1 MKTKYLAFSVLIAAA
16 LLLSSCDMMRSLAG
30 RPTSADIIAKQA
42 LIEKHEQALL
52 EEKASIEA
60 ARKREADSVA
70 AREAIFSLDIVRR
83 RADSVSSLKNLSVG
97 STYSL
102 IMGTFSQKDNA
113 ERLGARIAAGGYS
126 YKVITFRNGFCVVA
140 ACPSD
145 DPVEFYSSVESLR
158 KEPYCSRDAWIL
170 IDEQ

>member
-1 MKTKYLAFSVLIAAA
+1 MRTKYLAFSVLMVAA
-16 LLLSSCDMMRSLAG
+16 LLFCSCDMMRSLAG

-42 LIEKHEQALL
+42 LIEGHERSLL
-52 EEKASIEA
+52 EEKAVLEA

-70 AREAIFSLDIVRR
+70 AREAILSMDIVRR
-83 RADSVSSLKNLSVG
+83 RADNVSSLKNLSVG
-97 STYSL
+97 STFSL
-102 IMGTFSQKDNA
+102 IMGTFSQEANA
-113 ERLGARIAAGGYS
+113 ERLGGRIASGGYA
-126 YKVITFRNGFCVVA
+126 YKIITFRNGFCVVA

-158 KEPYCSRDAWIL
+158 KEPYCSKDAWIL